1 MLGNDV
7 MDGVSES
14 PASRV
19 TRDQDTPRFLW
30 PVKARVACDEDA
42 PSLF

>member
-1 MLGNDV
+1 MSGDDV

-19 TRDQDTPRFLW
+19 TRDQDTSRFLW
-30 PVKARVACDEDA
+30 PMKARVACDQDA